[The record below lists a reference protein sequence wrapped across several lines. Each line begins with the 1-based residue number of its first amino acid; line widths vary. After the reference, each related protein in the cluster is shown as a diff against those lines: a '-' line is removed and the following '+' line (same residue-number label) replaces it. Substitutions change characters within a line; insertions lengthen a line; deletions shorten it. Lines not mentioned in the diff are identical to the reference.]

1 MWHRVAA
8 SPSMRLLAM
17 TSAFI
22 VGIAAHAFD
31 ERAWLAAGV
40 GGAAAVAAVFAAA
53 VMFRRWPAAGLAAAC
68 VACAVGAAWRYD
80 STLARVRPDVAP
92 PPGDARFQGIV
103 VEEPRM
109 AVSGTIVVVDAGD
122 ARAELRYRVPVDVA
136 AGETIAWRCRMR
148 PRDPATR
155 VRFRRDVAWTC
166 MPSEEPVRIASPP
179 PVRAAMHAARAHVRE
194 TVTSALPEP
203 DASLVL
209 GLLIGDDGGI
219 PRSVAQAFR
228 ETGAAHVLAVSGY
241 NVRLL
246 VDALFTAF
254 AAVSVRRRRASAAVA
269 ALVVAFAAMTGAEPP
284 VVRAAVMGCA
294 GIVAGFLGRRDAG
307 VGSLLLAAAAMLAV
321 DPSALRHDVGFRLSF
336 AAVAG
341 MRVFGPRF
349 YRAFGGD
356 PDEFG
361 VRRSLADTLAA
372 TCATLPIVLHDFGTV
387 PFAAPLVN
395 VVIAPFVPS
404 LMAAGAA
411 VLAFGTASSALA
423 TVPATLCVALARP
436 FVAIVTR
443 AAAFAPAAHFK
454 ITAAQMACAY
464 AAMLAASCW
473 PRRRIRVAP
482 PPPPDAVVTT
492 YAR

>member
-1 MWHRVAA
+1 
-8 SPSMRLLAM
+8 M

-22 VGIAAHAFD
+22 AGVAAHAFD
-31 ERAWLAAGV
+31 ERALLPAGV
-40 GGAAAVAAVFAAA
+40 GAAAAAFAWTAAA
-53 VMFRRWPAAGLAAAC
+53 FFRQRPAARLAVAC
-68 VACAVGAAWRYD
+68 VACFIVAAWRYD
-80 STLARVRPDVAP
+80 ATLSPVRPDVTP
-92 PPGDARFQGIV
+92 PPRDARFQGVV

-109 AVSGTIVVVDAGD
+109 AVTGTTVVVDAGE
-122 ARAELRYRVPVDVA
+122 ARAELRYRVPVDVT

-148 PRDPATR
+148 PRDPAMR
-155 VRFRRDVAWTC
+155 ERFRRDVAWTC
-166 MPSEEPVRIASPP
+166 MPREAPTRIAPAP

-194 TVTSALPEP
+194 TVAAAVPEP

-246 VDALFTAF
+246 VDALFVAF
-254 AAVSVRRRRASAAVA
+254 AVVMVRRRRASAAVA
-269 ALVVAFAAMTGAEPP
+269 VLVMAFAVMTGAESP

-307 VGSLLLAAAAMLAV
+307 AGSLLLAAAAMLAV

-361 VRRSLADTLAA
+361 MRRSLADTLAA

-395 VVIAPFVPS
+395 VLIAPFVPP

-423 TVPATLCVALARP
+423 AVPAALCVALARP

-443 AAAFAPAAHFK
+443 VAALAPAAHFQ
-454 ITAAQMACAY
+454 ITAVQMACAY
-464 AAMLAASCW
+464 AAMIAASW
-473 PRRRIRVAP
+473 IPRRRLRVAP

-492 YAR
+492 YAH